1 MLSQKTLQITV
12 DEFEYLRAFVREQ
25 TAVVIEP
32 GKQYLAEFRLAPLV
46 PTFGCKTINEL
57 FAHLRQ
63 VEHQQ
68 LRAAVVDAMMQN
80 ETAFFRDTRPFDTL
94 RTVVL
99 PQLAAARPTGAPLH
113 LLSLGCATG
122 QEAYSLAMIVRSQAA
137 SDGDLGGRPV
147 RIVAV
152 DVSTKSIDRALEG
165 RYAQIEVNRGVS
177 GALLDGHF
185 SRDGVGWRVRDEL
198 REAVEF
204 RLGNVAA
211 GDALDSNPDVV
222 LLRNVV
228 SAFDAATGDETLH
241 RVCDALGAG
250 GYLVVGAKET
260 FDALTERASPVG
272 DEKSCVFQ
280 VR

>member
-12 DEFEYLRAFVREQ
+12 EEFEFLRGFVREH

-46 PTFGCKTINEL
+46 PAFGCKSINEL
-57 FAHLRQ
+57 FAHLRHGD
-63 VEHQQ
+63 HQQ
-68 LRAAVVDAMMQN
+68 LQAAVVDAMMQN

-99 PQLAAARPTGAPLH
+99 PRLAAARPSTAALH
-113 LLSLGCATG
+113 FVSLGCATG
-122 QEAYSLAMIVRSQAA
+122 QEAYSLAMLVHSHEAA
-137 SDGDLGGRPV
+137 GGTLGGRDV
-147 RIVAV
+147 RIVAT
-152 DVSTKSIDRALEG
+152 DVSTRSIERALAG

-185 SRDGVGWRVRDEL
+185 ARDGVGWRVRDEL
-198 REAVEF
+198 RTAVEF
-204 RLGNVAA
+204 SVGNVA
-211 GDALDSNPDVV
+211 GGALLGPADVV

-228 SAFDAATGDETLH
+228 SAFDSTARRETLH
-241 RVCDALGAG
+241 GVCDGIGPG
-250 GYLVVGAKET
+250 GYLVLGAKET
-260 FDALTERASPVG
+260 PDAIADRVEAVG
-272 DEKSCVFQ
+272 DDTSCVFQ

>member
-12 DEFEYLRAFVREQ
+12 DEFEYLRAFVQEQ

-46 PTFGCKTINEL
+46 PTFACKSINEL

-63 VEHQQ
+63 GEHQQ

-94 RTVVL
+94 RTEVL
-99 PQLAAARPTGAPLH
+99 PQVAGRKPADAPLQ
-113 LLSLGCATG
+113 LVSLGCATG
-122 QEAYSLAMIVRSQAA
+122 QEAYSLAMIVRSHDALQ
-137 SDGDLGGRPV
+137 GRPA
-147 RIVAV
+147 RIVAT
-152 DVSTKSIDRALEG
+152 DVSSKSIERALAG

-177 GALLDGHF
+177 SALLDGHF
-185 SRDGVGWRVRDEL
+185 TRDGVGWRVRDDL
-198 REAVEF
+198 RESVEF
-204 RLGNVAA
+204 RLGSIA
-211 GDALDSNPDVV
+211 GRDAVDGDTDVV

-228 SAFDAATGDETLH
+228 SAFDPATRAETLH
-241 RVCDALGAG
+241 AVCDAMGSG
-250 GYLVVGAKET
+250 GFLVLGAKEEPGAAG
-260 FDALTERASPVG
+260 DRLEPVG
-272 DEKSCVFQ
+272 DDKSCVYQ